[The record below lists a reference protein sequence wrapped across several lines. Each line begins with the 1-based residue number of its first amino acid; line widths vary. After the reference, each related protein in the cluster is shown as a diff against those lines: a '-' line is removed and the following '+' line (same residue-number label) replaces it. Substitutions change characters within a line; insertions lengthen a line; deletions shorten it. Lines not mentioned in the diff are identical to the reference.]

1 MKAVIYDNYHAGISM
16 LPEEEQDAFY
26 GAVMRYVFE
35 GREPEFDGV
44 QAIIWATIGPLIDKS
59 TTGQKNGAKGGDGRG
74 NRRVQKPK
82 DETQSEKTSDKPKT
96 KTKQQNPPAKP
107 TCKTPSENQIK
118 RNKGNEKD
126 IPKEYL
132 FNSPTAGAGA
142 DAGEPAPRTSG
153 WVCPRC
159 GSTAY
164 PDGNGWRC
172 PKHGSIPA
180 ADPAPTLDA
189 TECPASVMEA
199 VRAARVP

>member
-1 MKAVIYDNYHAGISM
+1 MFVRIFDNYHAGISM

-59 TTGQKNGAKGGDGRG
+59 IAGQENGAKGGDGRG
-74 NRRVQKPK
+74 NRRTAKPK
-82 DETQSEKTSDKPKT
+82 PETQSEKA
-96 KTKQQNPPAKP
+96 PAKP
-107 TCKTPSENQIK
+107 RAKTKGENPSEKPPEKTPSENQIK
-118 RNKGNEKD
+118 RNKGNGNKNPEGF
-126 IPKEYL
+126 IT
-132 FNSPTAGAGA
+132 NSPAAGAGA

-159 GSTAY
+159 HSPAY
-164 PDGNGWRC
+164 PDGDGWRC
-172 PKHGSIPA
+172 PKHGFLPA

-189 TECPASVMEA
+189 TECPASVLEA